1 MSVLASTSIAESAP
15 VERGTQTR
23 VLIASSLGTMFEWYD
38 FFLAGALAAEI
49 SKSFFSG
56 VNPQAAFIFTL
67 LSFATGFA
75 VRPFGALVFGRIGD
89 RVGRKYTFLVT
100 IGLMGTGT
108 FLIGLLPGY
117 ASVGIIAP
125 ILFISMRMLQGL
137 ALGGEYGGAVVY
149 VAEHAP
155 NERRGEKTAWIQTT
169 AVLGLLLSLAVILP
183 CRAILGEE
191 QFTAWG
197 WRIPFLLSIVLLAIS
212 LWVRTRLNESPE
224 FTRMK
229 EEGRTSKAPIREA
242 FGEWRYLKL
251 VLISLFGMS
260 MGQTVVWYTGH
271 FYSMFFL
278 TQMLKVDGS
287 TANLMIIIA
296 AVISMPFYVIFGRLS
311 DRIGRKPVFLAG
323 CLIASVTIFPIFQAL
338 THYANPALEEAQKAA
353 PISVVAD
360 PAECGFQ
367 FNPTGTATFTSSC
380 DIARSAI
387 TKAGLNYRSVSAPTG
402 SVATIQVGQA
412 TVESYN
418 GRDPDAAAKAK
429 RLASDFGA
437 ALKSAGYSVGPAN
450 PDNINKPMIVLL
462 ILLLA
467 LAGAMQYGPIA
478 AMFVELFPSRIRYT
492 AMSLPYH
499 VGTGWFGGFL
509 PATAFAISASTG
521 DIYAGLWY
529 PVALSGACF
538 VIGLLLLKET
548 KGVNIYSFGKSEGGM

>member
-1 MSVLASTSIAESAP
+1 MSVLASTSIADSAP
-15 VERGTQTR
+15 VERSTQTR

-108 FLIGLLPGY
+108 FVIGLLPGY
-117 ASVGIIAP
+117 ATVGIIAP

-155 NERRGEKTAWIQTT
+155 NEQRGEKTAWIQTT

-183 CRAILGEE
+183 SRWLLGEE

-197 WRIPFLLSIVLLAIS
+197 WRIPFLLSIMLLAIS
-212 LWVRTRLNESPE
+212 LWVRLRLNESPE
-224 FTRMK
+224 FARMK
-229 EEGRTSKAPIREA
+229 EEGKTSKAPISEA
-242 FGEWRYLKL
+242 FGQWRYLKL

-278 TQMLKVDGS
+278 TQMLKVDGG

-323 CLIASVTIFPIFQAL
+323 CLIASLTIFPIFKAL

-367 FNPTGTATFTSSC
+367 FNPTGTATYTSSC

-387 TKAGLNYRSVSAPTG
+387 TKAGLNYKSVSAPTG
-402 SVATIQVGQA
+402 SVAKVQVGQ
-412 TVESYN
+412 TTIESYN

-429 RLASDFGA
+429 RLASDLGS
-437 ALKSAGYSVGPAN
+437 ALKSAGYAVGPAN

-462 ILLLA
+462 ILVLA

-538 VIGLLLLKET
+538 LIGLLLLKET
-548 KGVNIYSFGKSEGGM
+548 KGVNIYSFEKP